1 MKALKLIL
9 LAIMLVAG
17 MALDSE
23 GIYGWVAL
31 AVALTS
37 AILLLCI
44 MLAGGAKSKEG
55 GRP

>member
-23 GIYGWVAL
+23 GVYGWVAL

-37 AILLLCI
+37 AILLLCTI
-44 MLAGGAKSKEG
+44 LVGEAKNGKGGE
-55 GRP
+55 R

>member
-23 GIYGWVAL
+23 GVYGWVAL

-44 MLAGGAKSKEG
+44 TLAGEAKSKEG

>member
-1 MKALKLIL
+1 MKTFQIFL
-9 LAIMLVAG
+9 LALMLVAG

-37 AILLLCI
+37 AILLLCT
-44 MLAGGAKSKEG
+44 MLVSEAKSKEG
-55 GRP
+55 DRL